1 MNSARSSAP
10 ILQRR
15 VRAARLHELR
25 QPHAHGMDHWTT
37 DDGFGGNR
45 ADIASMPSMVG
56 VVVGLSFRPKC
67 RARTCFDIDPPRP
80 HIDQLC
86 NQGTSALVQCYYRTG
101 SATQTFQSGLQFIR
115 AWNSNADNEPDLLS
129 VWLDAA
135 TGTNCTNGGYFSAPV
150 ANDAGRRSMPMSTR
164 VSAGAATPR
173 SATSRLREHVVA
185 AGRRSR
191 ELQQQLRRELRA
203 RRRCQWNDRQSSS
216 TRRTHAT
223 PSPSRFTATTS
234 RRQ

>member
-1 MNSARSSAP
+1 MPTAF
-10 ILQRR
+10 
-15 VRAARLHELR
+15 
-25 QPHAHGMDHWTT
+25 GHWTT
-37 DDGFGGNR
+37 DDGLGGNR

-67 RARTCFDIDPPRP
+67 PGANPCFNIDTTTYPT
-80 HIDQLC
+80 INQLC
-86 NQGTSALVQCYYRTG
+86 NQGTSALVQCFYATG
-101 SATQTFQSGLQFIR
+101 SATQTFESGLQFIR

-135 TGTNCTNGGYFSAPV
+135 TGTNCTNGGYFGAPSSQRMRG
-150 ANDAGRRSMPMSTR
+150 DTPMPMSTR

-173 SATSRLREHVVA
+173 SATSSSP
-185 AGRRSR
+185 GTRRGNRTTLPGSCNNNF
-191 ELQQQLRRELRA
+191 RRELRA
-203 RRRCQWNDRQSSS
+203 RRRCQWNDRHPGS

-223 PSPSRFTATTS
+223 PSPSRFTATTF